1 MLSKEAQEAIA
12 FSRKF
17 IKPSQKFSLTPDIVP
32 HARKEA
38 DEGNAVETPAD
49 IQLETISENAVKGE
63 LYRLQEASE
72 SVLLFMHGGA
82 YATGS
87 VKSRRGICF
96 KLLKRL
102 GYDIFSVDYEQWPE
116 ARHPKAH
123 EDVKVAYEWLEKRY
137 QKIYVFG
144 ESAGATLALTLV
156 LDRKANDLPLPEKVS
171 VFSPVISQ
179 LSILPSEFT
188 HSERD
193 PMLIGAGEPVPYF
206 DEPEKRDPMISPIYG
221 NFSGFPKL
229 QINCGSEEVKLDHA
243 KVLYTLCQQAGAD
256 VTLDIWND
264 LFHVFILFDMPETE
278 RALDK
283 IADFFK

>member
-1 MLSKEAQEAIA
+1 MLSKEAQEAIT
-12 FSRKF
+12 FSRNF
-17 IKPSQKFSLTPDIVP
+17 IKPGQKFPLTPEIAA
-32 HARKEA
+32 HARKDA

-49 IQLETISENAVKGE
+49 IQLENIAENGVAGE
-63 LYRLQEASE
+63 LYRTKEASE

-87 VKSRRGICF
+87 VKSRQGICF

-102 GYDIFSVDYEQWPE
+102 EFDIFSVDYAQWPE
-116 ARHPKAH
+116 ARHPQAH
-123 EDVKVAYEWLEKRY
+123 EDVVAAYTWLEKRY

-156 LDRKANDLPLPEKVS
+156 LDRKAKNLALPEKVS
-171 VFSPVISQ
+171 VFSPVMSQ

-193 PMLIGAGEPVPYF
+193 PMLIGAGDPVPYF
-206 DEPEKRDPMISPIYG
+206 DEPEKRDPLISPIYG
-221 NFSGFPKL
+221 DFTGFPKL

-243 KVLYTLCQQAGAD
+243 KVLYTLCQQAGTD
-256 VTLDIWND
+256 VSLDIWRD

-278 RALDK
+278 KALDK